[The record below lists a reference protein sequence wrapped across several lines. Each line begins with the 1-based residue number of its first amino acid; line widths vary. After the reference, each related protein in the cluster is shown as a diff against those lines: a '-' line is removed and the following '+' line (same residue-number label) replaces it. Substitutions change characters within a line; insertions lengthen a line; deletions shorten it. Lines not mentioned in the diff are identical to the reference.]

1 MIEAAEFVR
10 QAAALGY
17 RWYAGVPCSFLT
29 ALVNAASADP
39 ALLYVSAANEG
50 DAVAAAAGAW
60 LGGQAS
66 VALMQNSGLGNAVNP
81 LTSLNAVLRIP
92 VLLLVT
98 LRGEPGIA
106 DEPQHALMGRITTA
120 LLDAMEIPW
129 ARLPDSSEALGPALA
144 KAHGV
149 MEETE
154 RPYALLVPKGSL
166 SPTTS
171 SAAGLLLPWRRAPG
185 APVRPRWQGSAE
197 RRPSRR
203 EALERIAA
211 RVPEGAGVLIATTG
225 HTGRELYALGD
236 RAHQLYLVGSMGC
249 ASSLA
254 LGLAL
259 ARPALRVVVL
269 DGDGAALMR
278 MGNLA
283 TIGAYRPPNLV
294 HVLLDNEAHGST
306 GGQATVSAC
315 VSFAGI
321 AAACGYPR
329 VWEGDELSLLD
340 EALGSTQTAG
350 PIFVHLKIAADE
362 PAGLPRPSLSP
373 VEVRRRFMAH
383 LGSLGPSTFHGSGP
397 T

>member
-1 MIEAAEFVR
+1 MIEAAEFLR

-17 RWYAGVPCSFLT
+17 RWYAGVPCSFLA
-29 ALVNAASADP
+29 ALIDQASADP
-39 ALLYVSAANEG
+39 ALAYLTAANEG

-60 LGGQAS
+60 LGGRAS
-66 VALMQNSGLGNAVNP
+66 VALMQNSGLGNAVSP
-81 LTSLNAVLRIP
+81 LTSLNHVFRIP

-106 DEPQHALMGRITTA
+106 DEPQHALMGRITPA
-120 LLDAMEIPW
+120 LLDTLEIPW
-129 ARLPDSSEALGPALA
+129 TRLPDSPEALGSALA
-144 KAHGV
+144 KARAI

-154 RPYALLVPKGSL
+154 RPYALLVGKDSFSASTA
-166 SPTTS
+166 SPGG
-171 SAAGLLLPWRRAPG
+171 ARPPRRHSG
-185 APVRPRWQGSAE
+185 AVPRARWQGSEA

-211 RVPEGAGVLIATTG
+211 LVPENAGVLIATTG

-236 RAHQLYLVGSMGC
+236 RPHQLYLVGSMGC

-259 ARPALRVVVL
+259 ARPRLRVIVL

-306 GGQATVSAC
+306 GGQATVSAGI
-315 VSFAGI
+315 SFASV
-321 AAACGYPR
+321 AAACGYPA

-340 EALGSTQTAG
+340 EALGPTQVSG
-350 PIFVHLKIAADE
+350 PFFVHLKIAPGA

-373 VEVRRRFMAH
+373 VEARRRFMAH
-383 LGSLGPSTFHGSGP
+383 IDGLELPCTRST
-397 T
+397 

>member
-1 MIEAAEFVR
+1 VIEAAEFLR

-17 RWYAGVPCSFLT
+17 RWYAGVPCSFLA
-29 ALVNAASADP
+29 ALIDQASADP
-39 ALLYVSAANEG
+39 TVTYVSAANEG

-60 LGGQAS
+60 LGGRAS
-66 VALMQNSGLGNAVNP
+66 VALMQNSGLGNAVSP
-81 LTSLNAVLRIP
+81 LTSLNAVFRIP
-92 VLLLVT
+92 VLLIVT

-106 DEPQHALMGRITTA
+106 DEPQHALMGRITPA
-120 LLDAMEIPW
+120 LLDTLEIPW
-129 ARLPDSSEALGPALA
+129 ARLPDYPEALGPALA
-144 KAHGV
+144 KARAV
-149 MEETE
+149 MGETE
-154 RPYALLVPKGSL
+154 RPYVLLVGKGSFSAPAP
-166 SPTTS
+166 SP
-171 SAAGLLLPWRRAPG
+171 GGPPPPQREPG
-185 APVRPRWQGSAE
+185 AVPRPRWQRPGGA

-203 EALERIAA
+203 EALQRIAA
-211 RVPEGAGVLIATTG
+211 LVPERAGVLIATTG

-236 RAHQLYLVGSMGC
+236 RPHQFYLVGSMGC

-259 ARPALRVVVL
+259 ARPALRVIVL

-306 GGQATVSAC
+306 GGQATVSAGF
-315 VSFAGI
+315 SFASV
-321 AAACGYPR
+321 AAACGYPS

-340 EALGSTQTAG
+340 EALGPTQG
-350 PIFVHLKIAADE
+350 PVFVHLKIASGT

-373 VEVRRRFMAH
+373 VEARRRFMAH
-383 LGSLGPSTFHGSGP
+383 IGSLEPPCARSA
-397 T
+397 